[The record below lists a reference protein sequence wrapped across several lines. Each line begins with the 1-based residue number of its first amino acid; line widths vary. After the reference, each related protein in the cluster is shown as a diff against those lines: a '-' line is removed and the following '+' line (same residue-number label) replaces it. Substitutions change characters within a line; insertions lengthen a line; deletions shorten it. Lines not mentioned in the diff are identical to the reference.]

1 MRISS
6 APAGASVNESAPAL
20 VCLPDGGRTEAGV
33 GPVAPS
39 GSDDGAAGP
48 PAQSVLLDTR
58 RNRRPPMFRSRK
70 TTCSETAMTVTS
82 VPEKD
87 DGSLR
92 SLGFSA
98 SQDIFGGLLKT
109 ALWGRLGWLEVKRRY
124 RRTMIGP
131 FWTSISLAMYV
142 VAVGAVGAGL
152 WHQDIQE
159 YLPFLASGM
168 VAWLLI
174 STIINE
180 ACSLMVTGHALFRN
194 VSFEYSILAYALVWR
209 NLIVFF
215 HNLVVY
221 ALIVLLLRPE
231 LIGFTALLAIPG
243 VILVAVNGVWISLLC
258 GMFCLRFR
266 DVTQLVASV
275 IQISMLIT
283 PIFWPADQLVGS
295 RRLIFVETNPLYHL
309 VDIVRAPLLGKVP
322 GITSYVVVVLIAAG
336 GWYLT
341 YLMLRQFR
349 RRISYWS

>member
-1 MRISS
+1 
-6 APAGASVNESAPAL
+6 
-20 VCLPDGGRTEAGV
+20 
-33 GPVAPS
+33 
-39 GSDDGAAGP
+39 
-48 PAQSVLLDTR
+48 
-58 RNRRPPMFRSRK
+58 
-70 TTCSETAMTVTS
+70 MTMTS
-82 VPEKD
+82 VPKTS
-87 DGSLR
+87 GGALR
-92 SLGFSA
+92 SLGLTA
-98 SQDIFGGLLKT
+98 SQDIFGGLLRT

-124 RRTMIGP
+124 RRTLIGP

-152 WHQDIQE
+152 WHQNIRE

-174 STIINE
+174 STIITE

-209 NLIVFF
+209 NLIVFL
-215 HNLVVY
+215 HNLAVY
-221 ALIVLLLRPE
+221 AVIVALLRPE
-231 LIGFTALLAIPG
+231 AINFTVLLAIPG
-243 VILVAVNGVWISLLC
+243 ILLVALNGVWISLLC

-266 DVTQLVASV
+266 DVTQLVASL

-283 PIFWPADQLVGS
+283 PIFWPPESLTGS

-309 VDIVRAPLLGKVP
+309 VDIVRAPLLGTVP
-322 GITSYVVVVLIAAG
+322 GITSYVVVILIAAG

-341 YLMLRQFR
+341 YRMLRQFR